1 MERPRVLIACI
12 GNIFLGDD
20 AFGVEVAKRLAARP
34 LPENVRLVDFGI
46 RNFDLVYALLD
57 GYDVTIFVDAM
68 PRGEAPGTLYLM
80 EPDLADIEAQGAM
93 FEAHGM
99 NPMRVLTMAR
109 TMGAEFKKLLVV
121 GCEPADLGT
130 EEEGKMGLSA
140 PVEAAL
146 GRAVAMVESLLQD
159 ILAETGEIR
168 KLSGEPEM
176 MTAKF

>member
-99 NPMRVLTMAR
+99 NPMRVLAMAR

-130 EEEGKMGLSA
+130 EEEGKIGLSA

-146 GRAVAMVESLLQD
+146 GRAVEMVESLLQD
-159 ILAETGEIR
+159 ILAETGEIG
-168 KLSGEPEM
+168 KLRGEPEM